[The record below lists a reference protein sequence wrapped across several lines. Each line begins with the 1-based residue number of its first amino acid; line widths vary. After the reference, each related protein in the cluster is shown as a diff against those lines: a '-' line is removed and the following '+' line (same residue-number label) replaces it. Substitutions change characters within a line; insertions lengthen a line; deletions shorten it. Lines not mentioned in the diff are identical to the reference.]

1 MGWMVPIMVASA
13 QKQQDERLLAELIG
27 KDKEDK
33 YEFKILRGYLG
44 AFRKPERLQA
54 ILEEERR
61 SQWEMVIKL
70 DEERIVLR
78 RPRRS
83 QAYDAMSGADTDP
96 YRTQIGSSLASPVLF
111 ILSGL
116 LVTVGL
122 AFLLL
127 ASSGKLGVAVDGT
140 RWPIIAIAI
149 TVGILAVFVAAL
161 KRNR

>member
-1 MGWMVPIMVASA
+1 MGWMVPIIVASA
-13 QKQQDERLLAELIG
+13 QKQQDEKLLAELLS

-33 YEFKILRGYLG
+33 HEFKILRGHLR

-83 QAYDAMSGADTDP
+83 QAYDAMSGSDTDP
-96 YRTQIGSSLASPVLF
+96 YRTQVGSSLASPILVVL
-111 ILSGL
+111 LGL
-116 LVTVGL
+116 LVMAGG

-127 ASSGKLGVAVDGT
+127 AERGDLGVAIDGT
-140 RWPIIAIAI
+140 RWPVIAIGLA
-149 TVGILAVFVAAL
+149 VGILMALVVAV